1 MTLHIHS
8 IRAWQA
14 AAWLIEQEDGLIL
27 VDTGFP
33 GNAERILATM
43 REFNLFPC
51 CCCVHST

>member
-51 CCCVHST
+51 CCVHST